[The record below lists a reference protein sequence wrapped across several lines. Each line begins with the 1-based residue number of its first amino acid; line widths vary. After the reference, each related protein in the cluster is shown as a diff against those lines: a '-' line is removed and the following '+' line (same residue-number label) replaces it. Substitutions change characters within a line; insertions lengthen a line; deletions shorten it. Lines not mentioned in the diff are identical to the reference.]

1 MNRFQHVVSIAA
13 VAALAGCGSSS
24 GGGAGAPY
32 VDIGYTGPTTTVPL
46 DSTARIAMVATDAS
60 GGVSVFSSA
69 SDTSAVAARGAAPA
83 VTVKSALAALSRH
96 RIGGGAV
103 VAGVTQSD
111 TQPCYVSGSVT
122 AVASFADPTGATLTA
137 GDSFSV
143 TFNAC
148 DDGYGVSSGS
158 MSVTINACP
167 DGAYFL
173 DPTAITPGKFYA
185 MSLTVRDFATV
196 DTLGYYSGIEG
207 DMTVSLDFVTDLD
220 GVGGWL
226 TSSVAGGSIAFEE
239 GYDKVASYSAKI
251 AGIAGGTYL
260 MESGEHYP
268 TSLYDWPDEY
278 GSNIS
283 ARLCSSE
290 MGGCINVRTT
300 APIYQLDGYQYPY
313 TGTVKYSD
321 DSGHYVELSPT
332 SGSGAVTL
340 YYDVG
345 AGRVG
350 PVYTTWSCLAGATPS
365 ACFP

>member
-1 MNRFQHVVSIAA
+1 MIRFQHVVSIAA
-13 VAALAGCGSSS
+13 VAAVAGCGSS
-24 GGGAGAPY
+24 GGGAAAPY
-32 VDIGYTGPTTTVPL
+32 VDIGYTGPNTTVTL
-46 DSTARIAMVATDAS
+46 DSTAKVAAVATDAT

-69 SDTSAVAARGAAPA
+69 SDTTAVAARGAAPA
-83 VTVKSALAALSRH
+83 VTVKAALAALSRH

-103 VAGVTQSD
+103 VAGVTQTD
-111 TQPCYVSGSVT
+111 TQACYVSGSVT
-122 AVASFADPTGATLTA
+122 ARASFADPTGATLTA

-148 DDGYGVSSGS
+148 DDGYGISSGS

-173 DPTAITPGKFYA
+173 DPTALTPGKLYG
-185 MSLTVRDFATV
+185 MTMIVRDFATF
-196 DTLGYYSGIEG
+196 DTLGYYSGMEG
-207 DMTVSLDFVTDLD
+207 DMTVSLDFATDLD

-226 TSSVAGGSIAFEE
+226 TSSVSGGSIAFEE
-239 GYDKVASYSAKI
+239 GYDKVANYSAKI
-251 AGIAGGTYL
+251 VGIGGGTYL

-268 TSLYDWPDEY
+268 YDLYDWPDEY

-290 MGGCINVRTT
+290 MGGCVNVSTT
-300 APIYQLDGYQYPY
+300 SPIHQLDGYSYPY

-332 SGSGAVTL
+332 NGSTGAVTL